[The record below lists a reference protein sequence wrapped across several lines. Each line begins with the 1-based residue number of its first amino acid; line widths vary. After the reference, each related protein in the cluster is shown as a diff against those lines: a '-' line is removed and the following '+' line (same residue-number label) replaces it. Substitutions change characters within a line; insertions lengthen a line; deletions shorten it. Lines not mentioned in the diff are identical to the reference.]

1 MQFCAARFAVF
12 LTEIWFRA
20 ARAHL
25 LEDKIMSTTKEEGP
39 AAEVAGNVQ
48 EIGKDLLNTAGAQ
61 IGVTA
66 KELSDRAQQLYADF
80 ADVVRESTVERPFVA
95 LAIAAGAGFI
105 LGALYAA
112 NRSASD
118 DNRGGWRDRD

>member
-1 MQFCAARFAVF
+1 
-12 LTEIWFRA
+12 
-20 ARAHL
+20 
-25 LEDKIMSTTKEEGP
+25 MSMTKDEGQ

-48 EIGKDLLNTAGAQ
+48 EIGKNLLNTAGAQ

-80 ADVVRESTVERPFVA
+80 ADVVRESTVERPFAA